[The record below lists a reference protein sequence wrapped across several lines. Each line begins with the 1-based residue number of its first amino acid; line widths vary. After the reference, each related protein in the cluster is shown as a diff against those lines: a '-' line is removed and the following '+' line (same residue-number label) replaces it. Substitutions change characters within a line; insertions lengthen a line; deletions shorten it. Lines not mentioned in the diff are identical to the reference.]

1 MRDMAVPE
9 ADPAVPAR
17 ASVSAGTF
25 ASAGISVPVRLAA
38 VFLPAPLPRHSRF
51 AFWDPAGADPPPG
64 AAEDLTVVRP
74 HGSGARRGTVPALCL
89 PVGEALPLLT

>member
-17 ASVSAGTF
+17 TA
-25 ASAGISVPVRLAA
+25 VPVRLAA

-51 AFWDPAGADPPPG
+51 AFWDPAGGEPPPG
-64 AAEDLTVVRP
+64 DTEDLTVVRQ

-89 PVGEALPLLT
+89 PVGEALPLLTRAR